1 MLKKLVLP
9 DCTGRVDGQKAKTK
23 NPTDFLHSSK
33 IIAKLKWANS

>member
-9 DCTGRVDGQKAKTK
+9 DCTGRVDGQKTK